1 MWGGVRVPC
10 ADVAGCGA
18 RLARLYCC
26 YGEQGAAV
34 VARSYCSNRV
44 ARSYCTNRVARY
56 YSVSSKVQQGP
67 VARHRQQ
74 GRLANGLSDVGGL
87 DEEILAIPPS
97 PCDLFSN
104 FPASFTDLRVCFN
117 TSKQKFI

>member
-1 MWGGVRVPC
+1 MLTLR
-10 ADVAGCGA
+10 VAGLVLQDSTAAMGSKV
-18 RLARLYCC
+18 LLY
-26 YGEQGAAV
+26 AV
-34 VARSYCSNRV
+34 VARSYCS
-44 ARSYCTNRVARY
+44 NRVARY